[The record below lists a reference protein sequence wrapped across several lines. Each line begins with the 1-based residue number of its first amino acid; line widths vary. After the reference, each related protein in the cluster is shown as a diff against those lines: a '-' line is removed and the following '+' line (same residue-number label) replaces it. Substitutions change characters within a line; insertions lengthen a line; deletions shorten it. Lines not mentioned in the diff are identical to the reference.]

1 MSTGTFSWPG
11 GCQGAISLTFDDGVW
26 SQPVNAIP
34 VLDRYGVR
42 GTFYVTYTRPEF
54 EQSLDAWR
62 GAFARGH
69 EIANHSRRHP
79 CSGNFPWVGE
89 NALEEYTLEQMAQE
103 LREAQEDLRRL
114 VPGLDRCTFA
124 YPCGQTF
131 VGRGRGRQSYVP
143 LVAEQFPAGRGV
155 GESANR
161 PQRCDL
167 ACLSSWMVS
176 GETAAQLIARAEG
189 AVEAGDWGIFCFHG
203 IGQAHFNIEVE
214 AFEGL
219 VRHLAENKDRIRT
232 DTVLALADHVAGPP
246 MSRDSP

>member
-1 MSTGTFSWPG
+1 MTMGSFSWPD
-11 GCQGAISLTFDDGVW
+11 GCEGAISLTFDDGVW
-26 SQPVNAIP
+26 SHPANAIP
-34 VLDRYGVR
+34 MLDRYGLR

-54 EQSLDAWR
+54 QRSLDAWH

-69 EIANHSRRHP
+69 EIGNHSRRHP
-79 CSGNFPWVGE
+79 CSGNFHWIGD
-89 NALEEYTLEQMAQE
+89 NALEEYTLEQMAEE
-103 LREAQEDLRRL
+103 LRESQADLRRL

-131 VGRGRGRQSYVP
+131 VGRGRERRSYVP

-176 GETAAQLIARAEG
+176 GETAAQLIARAES
-189 AVEAGDWGIFCFHG
+189 AVAAGDWGIFCFHG
-203 IGQAHFNIEVE
+203 IGEPHFNIDVE

-219 VRHLAENKDRIRT
+219 VRHLSENRDRIVT
-232 DTVLALADHVAGPP
+232 DTVLTIADMLQPGE
-246 MSRDSP
+246 

>member
-1 MSTGTFSWPG
+1 MTSGSTFWPG
-11 GCQGAISLTFDDGVW
+11 GCRGAISLTFDDAA
-26 SQPVNAIP
+26 STQLANAIP
-34 VLDRYGVR
+34 VLDRYGLS

-54 EQSLDAWR
+54 ETALEAWR
-62 GAFARGH
+62 GAFTRGH

-79 CSGNFPWVGE
+79 CSGNFPWIGE
-89 NALEEYTLEQMAQE
+89 NALEDYTLEQMAQE
-103 LREAQEDLRRL
+103 LREAQEALRRL

-131 VGRGRGRQSYVP
+131 VGRGRERRSYVP
-143 LVAEQFPAGRGV
+143 IVAEQFPAGRGV
-155 GESANR
+155 GETANR

-203 IGQAHFNIEVE
+203 IGGEHFNIDLP

-219 VRHLAENKDRIRT
+219 VRHLAENQDCIRT
-232 DTVLALADHVAGPP
+232 DTVLALADHLAGPP